1 MHISGVD
8 DYNEMHFISR
18 MGSRPSIKGTASLA
32 KNRKIT
38 NCPPLMSNALSEV
51 KVRTRSPLCN
61 RPQQVFKGLP
71 TTYGGHYIY
80 AIATSS
86 GRLTGEGLVNKCQ
99 RILGVNTYGQ
109 SSIAGTASHCELQA
123 AASGLARAPGYASTG
138 HARSRDWCFD
148 AGARKLSSVASLLA
162 VFVGTNGTV

>member
-8 DYNEMHFISR
+8 DCNEMHFISR

-32 KNRKIT
+32 KSRKIT

-51 KVRTRSPLCN
+51 KVRTRSPFAIALN
-61 RPQQVFKGLP
+61 RVVFKGLP

-99 RILGVNTYGQ
+99 RVLGVNTYGQ
-109 SSIAGTASHCELQA
+109 SSIAGTASHCEPA
-123 AASGLARAPGYASTG
+123 AASGLTRDMPALVTRVHVTIALVSADFGKRIVSTIEG
-138 HARSRDWCFD
+138 P
-148 AGARKLSSVASLLA
+148 
-162 VFVGTNGTV
+162 